1 MLKVPFFCEA
11 PQDRFGA
18 LPCSWDHATIGEQAC
33 RDVSLVPLH
42 SCSIFHGTLR
52 SPIVLGFQGLLRIA
66 SEFVGLYQAARTR
79 WKEWVA
85 AGVRRCAASV
95 RLKNGRADAPVR
107 FDRDCVEDTELP
119 CVRCVDPDRALF
131 GAPPRSWDPHAI
143 GEHVVPGRHLW
154 FLYTLVLY
162 STAQRVLLLWGDYSI
177 A

>member
-1 MLKVPFFCEA
+1 MRSAPGSVRSLALFLGSRHNRRTGVPG
-11 PQDRFGA
+11 RLSG
-18 LPCSWDHATIGEQAC
+18 S
-33 RDVSLVPLH
+33 S
-42 SCSIFHGTLR
+42 TLLFYIPRHVR

-95 RLKNGRADAPVR
+95 GLKNGRADAPVR
-107 FDRDCVEDTELP
+107 FDRDCVEDAELP
-119 CVRCVDPDRALF
+119 CFRCVDPDRALF

-154 FLYTLVLY
+154 LLYTLVLY

>member
-11 PQDRFGA
+11 PQGRFGA

-33 RDVSLVPLH
+33 RDVSLGPLH
-42 SCSIFHGTLR
+42 SCSIFHGTSR

-107 FDRDCVEDTELP
+107 FDRGCVEDTELP
-119 CVRCVDPDRALF
+119 CFRCVDPDRALF

-143 GEHVVPGRHLW
+143 GEHVVPGRHLR

-177 A
+177 V

>member
-42 SCSIFHGTLR
+42 SCSIFHGTSR

-85 AGVRRCAASV
+85 AGVRRYAASV
-95 RLKNGRADAPVR
+95 GLKNGRADA
-107 FDRDCVEDTELP
+107 ELP
-119 CVRCVDPDRALF
+119 CFRCVWTPIVLCS
-131 GAPPRSWDPHAI
+131 GPRP
-143 GEHVVPGRHLW
+143 VPGIHTQSEN
-154 FLYTLVLY
+154 TLCRGAT
-162 STAQRVLLLWGDYSI
+162 SGSSI
-177 A
+177 L